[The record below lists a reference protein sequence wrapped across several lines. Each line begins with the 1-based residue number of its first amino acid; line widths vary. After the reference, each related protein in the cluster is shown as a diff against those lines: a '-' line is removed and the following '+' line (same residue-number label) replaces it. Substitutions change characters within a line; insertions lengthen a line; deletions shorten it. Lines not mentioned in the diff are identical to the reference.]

1 VAVERGPR
9 WQFGLG
15 RENGITFWAI
25 ILLEASFASYML
37 FLPLYVA
44 ELGANPAQV
53 GLIMGAW
60 GGLRLVFLGPS
71 GILVDRFPAV
81 PLIVITR
88 ACGVAGLLI
97 AAALPVWWLLPIPL
111 ALTGVANI
119 AFPAISSSIA
129 GAADEQSRA
138 RAFTL
143 IYTVS
148 PALATV
154 IAPLISGQASEI
166 LGLRSTLVLAAGFS
180 ALSIVAFSRLR
191 PRPRTAHHETPA
203 TYREALAFGPVRQ
216 ICLLLAAT
224 LTGLTIG
231 TTLAPNFL
239 YQIHG
244 LEYDRIG
251 QLGSIAAVGSILLG
265 LTFSRIKALGRPLT
279 GIAIATTCMA
289 GTFAL
294 LIVAQDLPLFA
305 LAYLLRGGYM
315 VAWSLFSAALGD
327 VTPPRLYGRS
337 FALGEFCGGLGMAV
351 APLIAGPLYSWRPVA
366 PFAVALAITLPLIV
380 VIAVIARRVSRAAAS
395 GPDRVLAE
403 SVTGAAP

>member
-1 VAVERGPR
+1 MATGTGPR
-9 WQFGLG
+9 WQMGLG

-25 ILLEASFASYML
+25 ILLEASFASYIL

-60 GGLRLVFLGPS
+60 GGLRLVFLAPS

-81 PLIVITR
+81 PLIVVTR
-88 ACGVAGLLI
+88 GLGVLGLLL
-97 AAALPVWWLLPIPL
+97 AAVVPVWWLLPLPL

-148 PALATV
+148 PAIATV
-154 IAPLISGQASEI
+154 VAPILSGQLSES
-166 LGLRSTLVLAAGFS
+166 LGLRITLVIGAVFAT
-180 ALSIVAFSRLR
+180 LSIIAFSRLR
-191 PRPRTAHHETPA
+191 PRRRIEQHETPA
-203 TYREALAFGPVRQ
+203 TYREVLAQRPVRE
-216 ICLLLAAT
+216 ICLLLVAT
-224 LTGLTIG
+224 LLGLTIG

-239 YQIHG
+239 HQVHQ
-244 LEYDRIG
+244 LEYNQIG
-251 QLGSIAAVGSILLG
+251 QLGSVAAIGSILLG
-265 LTFSRIKALGRPLT
+265 LAFSRIKALGRPMT
-279 GIAIATTCMA
+279 GIAIAAACTA

-294 LIVAQDLPLFA
+294 LIVAQSLPLFA

-327 VTPPRLYGRS
+327 VTPPRLYGRT
-337 FALGEFCGGLGMAV
+337 FALGELCGGFGMAV
-351 APLIAGPLYSWRPVA
+351 APLIAGPLYAWHPIA
-366 PFAVALAITLPLIV
+366 PFVAALAITLPLV
-380 VIAVIARRVSRAAAS
+380 LLIAARARRKVAVL
-395 GPDRVLAE
+395 PDVALSE
-403 SVTGAAP
+403 GVVAP